1 MFDDGITL
9 FQVIALLSTAVLV
22 VALFL
27 KLNISPI
34 LGYFVAGAVLG
45 THGFKIVAFS
55 SPMET
60 FAEFGIV
67 FLLFLIGLELTLDRI
82 MSMRLHVF
90 GLGTLQVIITALL
103 IILICRVFG
112 NSSSASIIIGCAF
125 ALSSTAIVL
134 QVLQETGMESNQV
147 GRLSIAVLL
156 MQDFTVVPLLV
167 LVALLG
173 NNAPQNLLLPIAM
186 SLIRAGLVLLLIFV
200 AGRLLL
206 RPFFKIIA
214 STKSSELF
222 IATTLLI
229 VLGAA
234 YITEKLELSMAMG
247 AFVAGLLLAET
258 EYRHEVE
265 QVIFPFKSLLL
276 GLFFMTVG
284 MSIDLRM
291 LAENIGLITG
301 VALALMT
308 LKASIVI
315 GLAKLFGFKT
325 GPAINA
331 GLLLAQGSE
340 FALILFK
347 LDSST
352 TILDASMVNI
362 LVSSVTMSM
371 AFTPLFSSIGAMV
384 ANKLEAP
391 DRIVEEEEL
400 IHLMRASVADI
411 DNHVVIAGFG
421 RVGRMVARM
430 LSEERINYIAIDV
443 DSKIVERAQD
453 EGFPIFKGNINKP
466 ATLEAIAAD
475 RASTIVLSMQNGV
488 TSKKAV
494 ALVSQ
499 SFPHA
504 TIVARVADFSDIR
517 TYRKLGAHK
526 LVPETYETGLQIG
539 AEVLQS
545 VGLGSFAI
553 ASLKERFRACDYAI
567 PKSIAKEEEPPS

>member
-1 MFDDGITL
+1 MINDGNAL
-9 FQVIALLSTAVLV
+9 FEVIALLSTAILIVS
-22 VALFL
+22 LFL

-34 LGYFVAGAVLG
+34 LGYFVAGAAIG
-45 THGFKIVAFS
+45 THGFKIVEFS
-55 SPMET
+55 SAMEV

-82 MSMRLHVF
+82 MSMRRHVF
-90 GLGTLQVIITALL
+90 GLGTLQVIVTAAV
-103 IILICRVFG
+103 IVFICRMFG
-112 NSSSASIIIGCAF
+112 INSSASIIIGCAF

-134 QVLQETGMESNQV
+134 QVLQETGMKSNQV

-167 LVALLG
+167 FVALLG
-173 NNAPQNLLLPIAM
+173 NNAPQNLLLPITM
-186 SLIRAGLVLLLIFV
+186 SLIKAGIVLLGIFIV
-200 AGRLLL
+200 GRLLL
-206 RPFFKIIA
+206 RPFFKMIA

-284 MSIDLRM
+284 MSIDLRI
-291 LAENIGLITG
+291 LIENIDLITG
-301 VALALMT
+301 IALALML
-308 LKASIVI
+308 LKASII
-315 GLAKLFGFKT
+315 IALAKLFGFKT

-347 LDSST
+347 LETSMT
-352 TILDASMVNI
+352 VLDTHLANV
-362 LVSSVTMSM
+362 LVSAVTMSM
-371 AFTPLFSSIGAMV
+371 AFTPLFSSIGSII

-391 DRIVEEEEL
+391 DKKIEEAEL
-400 IHLMRASVADI
+400 IQLMRASVTDI
-411 DNHVVIAGFG
+411 DNHVIIAGFG
-421 RVGRMVARM
+421 RVGKMVARM
-430 LSEERINYIAIDV
+430 LSEEQVNYIIIDI
-443 DSKIVERAQD
+443 DSKVVDKAQR
-453 EGFPIFKGNINKP
+453 EGFPIFRGNINKL
-466 ATLEAIAAD
+466 ATLEAIAVD
-475 RASTIVLSMQNGV
+475 RASTVVLSMQNEV
-488 TSKKAV
+488 TNKKAIKFINEH
-494 ALVSQ
+494 
-499 SFPHA
+499 FPHA
-504 TIVARVADFSDIR
+504 TIVARVSDFSDIK
-517 TYRKLGAHK
+517 TLKKLGAHK

-553 ASLKERFRACDYAI
+553 ASLKERFRAGDYAI
-567 PKSIAKEEEPPS
+567 PKDVVKEE

>member
-1 MFDDGITL
+1 MFDDGNTL

-34 LGYFVAGAVLG
+34 LGYFVAGAALG
-45 THGFKIVAFS
+45 THGFKIVEFS
-55 SPMET
+55 SPMEN

-82 MSMRLHVF
+82 MSMRRHVF
-90 GLGTLQVIITALL
+90 GLGTLQVIITAVL
-103 IILICRVFG
+103 IIGICWMFG
-112 NSSSASIIIGCAF
+112 ISSSASILIGCAF

-134 QVLQETGMESNQV
+134 QVLEETGMESNQV

-167 LVALLG
+167 FVALLG
-173 NNAPQNLLLPIAM
+173 DDTPQNLLLPIAV
-186 SLIRAGLVLLLIFV
+186 SLIRAGLVLLAIFV
-200 AGRLLL
+200 SGRLLL

-265 QVIFPFKSLLL
+265 HVIFPFKSLLL

-284 MSIDLRM
+284 MSLDLRV

-301 VALALMT
+301 IALLLMI
-308 LKASIVI
+308 LKASIII

-325 GPAINA
+325 GPAVNA

-347 LDSST
+347 LESST
-352 TILDASMVNI
+352 AILDASLVNV

-371 AFTPLFSSIGAMV
+371 AFTPLFSSVGTML

-391 DRIVEEEEL
+391 DRVVEEDEL
-400 IHLMRASVADI
+400 AQLMRASVADI
-411 DNHVVIAGFG
+411 DNHVIIAGFG

-430 LSEERINYIAIDV
+430 LSEEKINYIAIDV
-443 DSKIVERAQD
+443 DPKVVNKAQN
-453 EGFPIFKGNINKP
+453 EGFPIFKGNINKLP
-466 ATLEAIAAD
+466 TLKAIAVD
-475 RASTIVLSMQNGV
+475 RASTVVLSMQNEI

-494 ALVSQ
+494 TLINQ
-499 SFPHA
+499 DFPHA
-504 TIVARVADFSDIR
+504 TVVARVSDFSDIK
-517 TYRKLGAHK
+517 TYKKLGAHK

-553 ASLKERFRACDYAI
+553 ASLKDRFRACDYAI
-567 PKSIAKEEEPPS
+567 PKSIAKEE